1 MMALAQELGVDE
13 LRIACEDHV
22 TSTLSV
28 ASACTFLMAAMDIQ
42 ERSPGMWLSYFTY
55 SFTAD
60 FPSNE
65 LNINIVIK

>member
-42 ERSPGMWLSYFTY
+42 ERSPGMYRVDYLFFQNLLWFVYQLFY
-55 SFTAD
+55 
-60 FPSNE
+60 NVE
-65 LNINIVIK
+65 VI